1 MNSKTLILALKSAV
15 RQVIKEEL
23 TEILR
28 EGLQS
33 TIIEQ
38 KQQVAPT
45 VNQSNRSRTQFKENK
60 WADILNET
68 NAINDDAEPITSF
81 ASLMNEG
88 IDEIN
93 MTSKD
98 AQGFGMMRNNMKQSQ
113 GIGSTIPKTMED
125 PETGELLKIPPE
137 VARAITRDYSD
148 LMKVI
153 NKQKVT

>member
-38 KQQVAPT
+38 KQQVAPLVT
-45 VNQSNRSRTQFKENK
+45 QSNRSRTQFKENK

-68 NAINDDAEPITSF
+68 TAINDDAVPLTSF
-81 ASLMNEG
+81 TSLMNEG

-98 AQGFGMMRNNMKQSQ
+98 AQGFGMMRNNMQQ
-113 GIGSTIPKTMED
+113 MMGNAIAAPKTMED
-125 PETGELLKIPPE
+125 PETGELHEVAPE
-137 VARAITRDYSD
+137 VARALTRDYSD

-153 NKQKVT
+153 NKKKVT